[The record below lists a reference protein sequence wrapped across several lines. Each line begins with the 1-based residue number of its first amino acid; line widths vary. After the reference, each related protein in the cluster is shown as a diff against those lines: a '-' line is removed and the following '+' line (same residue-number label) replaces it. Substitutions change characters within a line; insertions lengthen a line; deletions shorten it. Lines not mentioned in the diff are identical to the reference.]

1 LIGGCDVASRESRG
15 RVRAPRAPLFLSA
28 ILAGGLILPALLP
41 SAAAGASLPQ
51 REGVVLYRKKCG
63 GCHRPY
69 APSELPADKWAKV
82 LPEMEVRAKLTPDEA
97 ETIRRYLEPDLAP
110 SHAAKPTSP

>member
-1 LIGGCDVASRESRG
+1 MIGKG
-15 RVRAPRAPLFLSA
+15 RVRTRRAPRPPSA
-28 ILAGGLILPALLP
+28 ILAGGLVVSLLIPASGL
-41 SAAAGASLPQ
+41 GAPLPQ

-69 APSELPADKWAKV
+69 VPSEIPPDRWAKV

-97 ETIRRYLEPDLAP
+97 ATIRRYLEPDLAP
-110 SHAAKPTSP
+110 SHAAGQSPR

>member
-1 LIGGCDVASRESRG
+1 MRELRDPT
-15 RVRAPRAPLFLSA
+15 RVLRPFLGMGLA
-28 ILAGGLILPALLP
+28 LTILLPA
-41 SAAAGASLPQ
+41 AGTAASLPA

-69 APSELPADKWAKV
+69 APSELSAEKWAKV

-97 ETIRRYLEPDLAP
+97 ATIRRYLEPDLAP
-110 SHAAKPTSP
+110 SHDAPASR

>member
-1 LIGGCDVASRESRG
+1 MREDDVRMPGSRSRSPGFRPVLVGGFV
-15 RVRAPRAPLFLSA
+15 LS
-28 ILAGGLILPALLP
+28 ILLP
-41 SAAAGASLPQ
+41 SVGAAASLPA

-69 APSELPADKWAKV
+69 APSEFRAEEWAKV

-97 ETIRRYLEPDLAP
+97 ETIRRYLQPDLAP

>member
-1 LIGGCDVASRESRG
+1 MREPRGPSHGSR
-15 RVRAPRAPLFLSA
+15 LFLVGGF
-28 ILAGGLILPALLP
+28 ILSTLFSAGG
-41 SAAAGASLPQ
+41 AAASLPK
-51 REGVVLYRKKCG
+51 REGIVLYRKKCG

-69 APSELPADKWAKV
+69 APSELSADQWAKV

-110 SHAAKPTSP
+110 SHAAKPASP

>member
-1 LIGGCDVASRESRG
+1 MRELRDPTHS
-15 RVRAPRAPLFLSA
+15 PRSYLAAGLVLS
-28 ILAGGLILPALLP
+28 ILLP
-41 SAAAGASLPQ
+41 GVGAAASLPA

-69 APSELPADKWAKV
+69 APSELPAEKWAKV

-97 ETIRRYLEPDLAP
+97 ATIRRYLEPDLAA
-110 SHAAKPTSP
+110 SHDAQASR